1 MGTYE
6 SDALELPQV
15 FSPAAAAEILRSLG
29 LTEMTECALR
39 TRAYRRQ
46 VPFHMNGRRIVFT
59 VSDLREI
66 AEGETRR
73 PKPPPAVVVT
83 EAPPLPPKTL
93 RNPASRATEPRA
105 DAWRARHPRP
115 SQADTALGAPAP
127 HGRKHRQLGAG
138 KHSAS

>member
-1 MGTYE
+1 VAIH
-6 SDALELPQV
+6 DPRALALPQV
-15 FSPAAAAEILRSLG
+15 FSPAAAAEVLRDLG
-29 LTEMTECALR
+29 LTELTECALR

-73 PKPPPAVVVT
+73 PRPPAPVATDV
-83 EAPPLPPKTL
+83 PPLHPKTP
-93 RNPASRATEPRA
+93 RNPAARGAESRA

-115 SQADTALGAPAP
+115 AQADTAPGTPAP
-127 HGRKHRQLGAG
+127 HGRKRRQPDAG

>member
-1 MGTYE
+1 VAIHDPE
-6 SDALELPQV
+6 ALALPQV
-15 FSPAAAAEILRSLG
+15 FSPAAAAEVLRDLG
-29 LTEMTECALR
+29 LTELTECALR

-73 PKPPPAVVVT
+73 PKSPALGEVT
-83 EAPPLPPKTL
+83 EAPHRQQKTP
-93 RNPASRATEPRA
+93 RNPASRGAESRA

-115 SQADTALGAPAP
+115 AQKDTTLGPPAS
-127 HGRKHRQLGAG
+127 HDRERCQSDTG
-138 KHSAS
+138 KYSAS